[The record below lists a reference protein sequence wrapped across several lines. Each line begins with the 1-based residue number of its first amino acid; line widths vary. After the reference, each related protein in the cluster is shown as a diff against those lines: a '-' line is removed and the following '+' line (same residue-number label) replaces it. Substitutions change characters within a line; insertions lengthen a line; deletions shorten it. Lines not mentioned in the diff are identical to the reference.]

1 MLDLAASNGLKY
13 WGTVSR
19 PGGADSWTGDVGRVE
34 SFFESQRMV
43 DLERRLG
50 LVDGSFTPESAV
62 VLVCGLNGTIRS
74 VVVRLIDRGF
84 IPHAKVVREAL
95 GIPDEVRDSL
105 FYELYDP
112 TPVIDISDPA
122 IVEPLRARMQVA
134 LARR

>member
-1 MLDLAASNGLKY
+1 
-13 WGTVSR
+13 
-19 PGGADSWTGDVGRVE
+19 
-34 SFFESQRMV
+34 
-43 DLERRLG
+43 
-50 LVDGSFTPESAV
+50 
-62 VLVCGLNGTIRS
+62 
-74 VVVRLIDRGF
+74 
-84 IPHAKVVREAL
+84 VVREAL